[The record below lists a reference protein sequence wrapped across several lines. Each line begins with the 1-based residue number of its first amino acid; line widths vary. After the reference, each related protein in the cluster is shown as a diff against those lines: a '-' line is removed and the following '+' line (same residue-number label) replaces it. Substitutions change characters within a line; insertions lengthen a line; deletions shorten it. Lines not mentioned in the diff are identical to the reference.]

1 MVTNLYPYPAY
12 PAYGNFIKG
21 QIDSLEP
28 EGVRSRVLFINGRES
43 KLNYLRSPF
52 ELWRMLI
59 REPYDLV
66 HAHFG
71 LAGLVARMQ
80 LRLPLVVSLLGD
92 DLLGQ
97 PDRHGRNSPPGHFLQ
112 DSSRWLA
119 RRADAVIVKSE
130 EMRRLAEIPDAIIMG
145 NGVDLELFKPMD
157 RNEACDRLGLEKRK
171 KYVLFPY
178 NPEVLRKR
186 YDLVDEAVRRARSGL
201 PELEILT
208 AFRSSHAELAIL
220 MNAADV
226 FVLASYWEGSPNAVK
241 EAMSVNLP
249 IISTPVGD
257 VPEMFEGVAGCYL
270 SQPEPE
276 PLAVRIMDVCSKP
289 RHSRGREKVSS
300 FSIELVARR
309 LANLYRRLL
318 GRAEIDER
326 AFPPRP
332 YAQRT
337 TEPTPQESS
346 PQYAL

>member
-1 MVTNLYPYPAY
+1 MVTNLYPYPGY

-28 EGVRSRVLFINGRES
+28 EGVHSRVLFINGRES

-52 ELWRMLI
+52 DLWRILN

-66 HAHFG
+66 HGYFG
-71 LAGLVARMQ
+71 LGGLVARMQ
-80 LRLPLVVSLLGD
+80 PRLPLVVSLIGD

-97 PDRHGRNSPPGHFLQ
+97 PDRYGRNSPLGHFFQ

-119 RRADAVIVKSE
+119 RHSDAVIVMSE
-130 EMRRLAEIPDAIIMG
+130 EMRRLAEIPNAIIMG
-145 NGVDLELFKPMD
+145 NGVDLELFKPMGRD
-157 RNEACDRLGLEKRK
+157 EACDRVGLDKRK

-186 YDLVDEAVRRARSGL
+186 YDLVDEAVRRARSRL

-208 AFRSSHAELAIL
+208 VFRSSHSELATL

-226 FVLASYWEGSPNAVK
+226 FVLASYWEGAPNAVK

-249 IISTPVGD
+249 IISAPVGD
-257 VPEMFEGVAGCYL
+257 VPELFEGVSGCYL
-270 SQPEPE
+270 CEPEPE
-276 PLAVRIMDVCSKP
+276 PLAARIIEVCSKP
-289 RHSRGREKVSS
+289 RDSRGREKVSS
-300 FSIELVARR
+300 FTIELVARR
-309 LANLYRRLL
+309 LVNLYRRLL

-332 YAQRT
+332 CVQRK
-337 TEPTPQESS
+337 TESTP
-346 PQYAL
+346 